1 MFLGGYIPYFGGIV
15 TTAII
20 LLVTWATVGNVA
32 VIALLALIAVRNVI
46 LGYGIRPAL
55 YSRTVSIHP
64 ALVLLVLPAGFQLAG
79 VIGLFI
85 AVPVTAVV
93 FAVGRATLA
102 IVEPDD
108 PPVLPGMV
116 PAWLDR
122 LAQWSW
128 RILAA
133 FVLVAILVGI
143 FVVRPAGRHADRA
156 GDDHRRHRGT
166 ARRLAHEARLVTDA
180 GRRARRS
187 GAGSSRS
194 SASSCWRSS
203 RSCRRSAG

>member
-1 MFLGGYIPYFGGIV
+1 M
-15 TTAII
+15 
-20 LLVTWATVGNVA
+20 TWATVGNVA

-64 ALVLLVLPAGFQLAG
+64 ALVLLVLPAGYQLAG

-108 PPVLPGMV
+108 PPELPGMV

-143 FVVRPAGRHADRA
+143 FVSVPLVVMPIVLATIIAATVAPLVGWLTKRGWSRTRAVALVGRRRVPR
-156 GDDHRRHRGT
+156 DHRHPR
-166 ARRLAHEARLVTDA
+166 
-180 GRRARRS
+180 
-187 GAGSSRS
+187 
-194 SASSCWRSS
+194 CWRSS